1 MKYILP
7 LILLLNCHHLIA
19 GSTSDD
25 DSAAEESGSQLN
37 RVRRGG
43 LSMLRLGRGLQMLR
57 LGKRNMPMLRLG
69 RSLDTLS
76 SDELKYLLVSVLGDK
91 FNHRRQVPLPRYG
104 REDREDAELQW
115 LLDHISSDRIGSDD
129 GEGIYDLDDESPRQI
144 RLAPRPGRFRRS
156 TDEQEKDDVSEKD
169 NFIQNDDD
177 ELKNEAE
184 KAIPLPRFG
193 RILYGSERAVPLP
206 RLGRDD
212 MYEYV
217 YTLDPIKDSEDT
229 SEAEKRGMHMLR
241 LGRGM
246 NMLRLGKRPM
256 TMLRL
261 GRSELQQEANKGD
274 EKRSLGMLRLG
285 KRLRM
290 LRLGKRED
298 DEKRN
303 LRMMRLGKRDNDE
316 SDSASEHSVETRGMH
331 MLRLGRNVYK

>member
-7 LILLLNCHHLIA
+7 IILLLHCHQLIT
-19 GSTSDD
+19 GSTDNDNTS
-25 DSAAEESGSQLN
+25 EENGSPLN

-57 LGKRNMPMLRLG
+57 LGKRSMPMNRIG

-115 LLDHISSDRIGSDD
+115 LLEHIGSDRVNTD
-129 GEGIYDLDDESPRQI
+129 ESSEGLYDLDDESPRQI

-156 TDEQEKDDVSEKD
+156 TDEQDKQDATQKGAYIQDVEED
-169 NFIQNDDD
+169 
-177 ELKNEAE
+177 KNEEE
-184 KAIPLPRFG
+184 KAIPLPRVG
-193 RILYGSERAVPLP
+193 RILYGGERALPLP
-206 RLGRDD
+206 RLGRDE
-212 MYEYV
+212 MYDYV
-217 YTLDPIKDSEDT
+217 YTLEPAKDSED
-229 SEAEKRGMHMLR
+229 SDVDKRGMHMLR

-256 TMLRL
+256 SMLRL
-261 GRSELQQEANKGD
+261 GRSEIQQEANKGD
-274 EKRSLGMLRLG
+274 DKRSLSMLRLG

-290 LRLGKRED
+290 LRLGKRPD
-298 DEKRN
+298 DGDRS
-303 LRMMRLGKRDNDE
+303 LRMMRLGKKDVDDSG
-316 SDSASEHSVETRGMH
+316 SDSEHSVETRGMH

>member
-7 LILLLNCHHLIA
+7 ILLLLHCHLTS
-19 GSTSDD
+19 GSTED
-25 DSAAEESGSQLN
+25 DSTSEETGSPLN

-57 LGKRNMPMLRLG
+57 LGKRNMPIPRMS

-104 REDREDAELQW
+104 REDNELQW
-115 LLDHISSDRIGSDD
+115 LFDHINSDRTSFDD
-129 GEGIYDLDDESPRQI
+129 GAEGIYDLDDESPRQI

-156 TDEQEKDDVSEKD
+156 TDTQDKQEDEQKENYIE
-169 NFIQNDDD
+169 D
-177 ELKNEAE
+177 EEEDKNEEE
-184 KAIPLPRFG
+184 KALPLPRFG
-193 RILYGSERAVPLP
+193 RIIFGGERAVPLP

-212 MYEYV
+212 MYDYV
-217 YTLDPIKDSEDT
+217 YTLDPTKESDETDD
-229 SEAEKRGMHMLR
+229 ADKRGMHMLR

-246 NMLRLGKRPM
+246 NLWRIGKRGM
-256 TMLRL
+256 NMLRL

-274 EKRSLGMLRLG
+274 DKRSLGMLRLG

-290 LRLGKRED
+290 LRLGKRPD
-298 DEKRN
+298 DGKRS
-303 LRMMRLGKRDNDE
+303 LRMMRLGKKDTD
-316 SDSASEHSVETRGMH
+316 DSGSESEHSVETRGMH